1 MRNRVLVATAGAILI
16 AATACGG
23 SSHGSGGNTAA
34 GPPEHPARLVADVG
48 HNGSFGITLRDPAGK
63 TIRNLAAGT
72 YTLDINDASSIHN
85 FHIFGKG
92 VDDKSDV
99 SRVGKQSFTVSFARG
114 FYAFQCDVHV
124 SQMHGTFEVS

>member
-1 MRNRVLVATAGAILI
+1 MRNRALVATAGAILI

-23 SSHGSGGNTAA
+23 SSKSGGGSTAA
-34 GPPEHPARLVADVG
+34 GLPERPARLVADVG
-48 HNGSFGITLRDPAGK
+48 HNGSFGITLRDPEGK

-72 YTLDINDASSIHN
+72 YALDINDESSIHN

-92 VDDKSDV
+92 IDDKSDV
-99 SRVGKQSFTVSFARG
+99 SGVGKQSFTITFARG
-114 FYAFQCDVHV
+114 FYAFQCDIHV